1 MTANSGGL
9 YPGLPAA
16 PLALEACASLVKP
29 VVGSL
34 LCAAVP
40 RGTAAV
46 ALLPVPLW
54 PLVELSKTEAFQHH
68 FARRHFLGKKTEKKK
83 KFNSSYPCIDVQVV
97 DGLVRNP
104 R

>member
-9 YPGLPAA
+9 YPVLPAA

-40 RGTAAV
+40 RGADAV

-54 PLVELSKTEAFQHH
+54 PLVKI
-68 FARRHFLGKKTEKKK
+68 EKKQMGK
-83 KFNSSYPCIDVQVV
+83 RGILWIR
-97 DGLVRNP
+97 GALR
-104 R
+104 